1 MTYCTHLGPCGAGC
15 PCAKRES
22 ACERTCHVS
31 QISIIRSRK
40 LTCVSVMRNAQDAG
54 EDVNVVGTLRMLA
67 RSVYLGNALVGSK
80 TDIAI
85 LDYAHAVLRTFCY
98 TV

>member
-1 MTYCTHLGPCGAGC
+1 
-15 PCAKRES
+15 
-22 ACERTCHVS
+22 
-31 QISIIRSRK
+31 
-40 LTCVSVMRNAQDAG
+40 MRNAQDAG
-54 EDVNVVGTLRMLA
+54 EDVNVVRTLRMLA